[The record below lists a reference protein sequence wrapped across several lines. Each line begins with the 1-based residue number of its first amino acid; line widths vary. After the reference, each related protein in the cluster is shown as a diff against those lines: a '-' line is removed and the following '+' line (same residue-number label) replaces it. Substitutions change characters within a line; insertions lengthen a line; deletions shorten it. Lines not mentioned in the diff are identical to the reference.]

1 MVSLHLA
8 GWPFAHR
15 LPCLQGRAD
24 APRLSGDAV
33 AAATII
39 RFAHRADHI
48 RSARSRLSQSR
59 LFRSTG
65 GHQTPARVPA
75 VDFRGSHHLSPR
87 PSPGAIR
94 RSDRVRGV
102 AARIGHPP
110 RATARRLALIRGA
123 SALSAP
129 FARLPAAPRSCPAVD
144 ERTARQ
150 PLMPVAASRALPR
163 HQPSRARRAL
173 NVHRDDH
180 HSERRMTA
188 AECPDIGCRG
198 LLPTREP
205 VMNARTLK
213 LCQSMRTS
221 SPSSMHIPSLA
232 RPLPH
237 PGRSSCSSSRPT
249 TSPTSTTN
257 KLRRAS
263 SWGSLPLTSA
273 CSSTTSTS

>member
-1 MVSLHLA
+1 MHLA

-15 LPCLQGRAD
+15 LPCLQRRAD
-24 APRLSGDAV
+24 ARAYQVTLPPPQQS
-33 AAATII
+33 
-39 RFAHRADHI
+39 FASHTRADHI

-75 VDFRGSHHLSPR
+75 VDSRGSHHLSPR

-102 AARIGHPP
+102 AARIGHLP

-129 FARLPAAPRSCPAVD
+129 FARLVAAPRSCLAVD

-163 HQPSRARRAL
+163 HQPSGARRAL
-173 NVHRDDH
+173 NVHRDGH
-180 HSERRMTA
+180 HFERRMTA
-188 AECPDIGCRG
+188 A
-198 LLPTREP
+198 
-205 VMNARTLK
+205 
-213 LCQSMRTS
+213 
-221 SPSSMHIPSLA
+221 
-232 RPLPH
+232 
-237 PGRSSCSSSRPT
+237 
-249 TSPTSTTN
+249 
-257 KLRRAS
+257 
-263 SWGSLPLTSA
+263 
-273 CSSTTSTS
+273 